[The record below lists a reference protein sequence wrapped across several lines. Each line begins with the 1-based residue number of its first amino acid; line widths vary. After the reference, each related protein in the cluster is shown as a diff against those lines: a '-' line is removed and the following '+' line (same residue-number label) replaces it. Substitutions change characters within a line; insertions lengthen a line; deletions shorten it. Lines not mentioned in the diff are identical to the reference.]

1 MALFLGTFQDI
12 VFSSSL
18 LFIIIG
24 VAVGIIIGA
33 IPGLSATMAVAV
45 LVPVTFGFSPY
56 DGLSLLIGVYI
67 GGISGGL
74 IGATLLGIPGTSSS
88 IATTFDAYP
97 MAKKGEP
104 VRALGIGILG
114 SLLGGI
120 LSFFVLVIFTSVIAS
135 YAVKLGPGDYFSL
148 MFIAIVLISVL
159 SRGNMIKGLISGI
172 LGIVF
177 ALVGYAPIDGTTRFT
192 FGLEFLNNGFSL
204 IVVMLGFFSITLILE
219 GIIND
224 EETQQKIGKLK
235 GFGINLREVFSNT
248 WNIIRSSAIG
258 TFVGIL
264 PGLGSGG
271 ANLIAYAQTKQS
283 SKNPD
288 SFGKGNP
295 AGIYASES
303 SNNASLGG
311 ALIPLL
317 SLGIPGDTV
326 TAVLIG
332 GFMVHG
338 IRPGP
343 MLLSSNV
350 DIVYVIYITFL
361 LATIFTFLMQLFG
374 MRIFPKI
381 LQIPKSYL
389 YTIILVLTVVGTY
402 ADNFR
407 MTDIWLMLVLGF
419 FGLILSKNNYPFAPL
434 ILGLVLGPLL
444 EENLRQGIMRAGSAL
459 SMFSQPLPLIVTL
472 LSVYILFFNIY
483 KEIKGSKNI

>member
-33 IPGLSATMAVAV
+33 ILGLSATMAVYD
-45 LVPVTFGFSPY
+45 LVTVSFGLSPY

-88 IATTFDAYP
+88 IATSFDAYP

-177 ALVGYAPIDGTTRFT
+177 GLAGYATIDGTTRFT

-204 IVVMLGFFSITLILE
+204 IVVMIGIFSITIILE

-343 MLLSSNV
+343 
-350 DIVYVIYITFL
+350 
-361 LATIFTFLMQLFG
+361 
-374 MRIFPKI
+374 
-381 LQIPKSYL
+381 
-389 YTIILVLTVVGTY
+389 
-402 ADNFR
+402 
-407 MTDIWLMLVLGF
+407 
-419 FGLILSKNNYPFAPL
+419 
-434 ILGLVLGPLL
+434 
-444 EENLRQGIMRAGSAL
+444 
-459 SMFSQPLPLIVTL
+459 
-472 LSVYILFFNIY
+472 
-483 KEIKGSKNI
+483 